1 VKFSLSDKMLVKIE
15 PRLFNKNGRGK
26 SLLIIVSA
34 DCEDY
39 SKMAEALLTQQKQ
52 LIDMMTQ
59 QIEQLEVQIR
69 NIQVNN
75 PPHQ

>member
-1 VKFSLSDKMLVKIE
+1 
-15 PRLFNKNGRGK
+15 
-26 SLLIIVSA
+26 LLIIVSA